1 MDKRRSFKWFF
12 SVIKTFMPK
21 VVLVV
26 LTFTLATLA
35 GLLPPYLNGIL
46 VDHYIKA
53 EEAPLF
59 WGFVSVILA
68 ILGSSLLIRFL
79 NIFSSLTVNN
89 LSASVTVRL
98 RELVFGKIQ
107 QLSVAGISKKTAGEL
122 IQRVNRDTNQANSFI
137 SGDLP
142 NIIKQ
147 ILAFFA
153 IAALFFLYDWRL
165 ALLVL
170 LPAALTS
177 LALRKLWRKTHRL
190 YHGQWMANAKA
201 SSTLQDIF
209 SGIRVVKAFGAEER
223 ETEKYDAV
231 IHEEYRLQVRNETFH
246 AKFHPLLNFF
256 MGIGQYFLLF
266 YAGNQILDGSMTLGE
281 MTRFSAYASMIFEPL
296 NLMTSLPRRLA
307 QVSTSIA
314 RIYDVIEDDDV
325 LKDLDEKEITV
336 GGTVEFRNVSF
347 GYDSAREVLHNVS
360 FKAVPGEMIG
370 IVGRSG
376 VGKSTLI
383 NLLMRMYDP
392 EEGEILIDGVPLR
405 EISQTCLRSQIGAV
419 LQETFLFSGTVYDN
433 IAYAKPGAGR
443 EEVIAAARAAG
454 AHKFII
460 RLTDGYDTYV
470 GEHGYT
476 LSGGERQRIAIA
488 RAILHDPRILVLD
501 EATSAL
507 DTETEKEIQDALQR
521 LAGSRTTFAIA
532 HRLSTLRNATRIL
545 VLDKGRVVQIGSHEE
560 LMREKD
566 GIYYGLVMAQ
576 RQMSK
581 MPERKAS

>member
-1 MDKRRSFKWFF
+1 
-12 SVIKTFMPK
+12 
-21 VVLVV
+21 
-26 LTFTLATLA
+26 
-35 GLLPPYLNGIL
+35 
-46 VDHYIKA
+46 
-53 EEAPLF
+53 
-59 WGFVSVILA
+59 
-68 ILGSSLLIRFL
+68 
-79 NIFSSLTVNN
+79 
-89 LSASVTVRL
+89 
-98 RELVFGKIQ
+98 
-107 QLSVAGISKKTAGEL
+107 
-122 IQRVNRDTNQANSFI
+122 
-137 SGDLP
+137 
-142 NIIKQ
+142 
-147 ILAFFA
+147 
-153 IAALFFLYDWRL
+153 
-165 ALLVL
+165 
-170 LPAALTS
+170 
-177 LALRKLWRKTHRL
+177 
-190 YHGQWMANAKA
+190 
-201 SSTLQDIF
+201 
-209 SGIRVVKAFGAEER
+209 
-223 ETEKYDAV
+223 
-231 IHEEYRLQVRNETFH
+231 
-246 AKFHPLLNFF
+246 
-256 MGIGQYFLLF
+256 
-266 YAGNQILDGSMTLGE
+266 MTLGE

-532 HRLSTLRNATRIL
+532 HRLVHAAQRHADSGAGQRQSCPDR
-545 VLDKGRVVQIGSHEE
+545 KSRG

-566 GIYYGLVMAQ
+566 GTYYGLVMAQ